1 MEEAKRNGL
10 MVQFLLEFFKEESKY
25 KENSL
30 GLMVICIKAISKIIK
45 LVVLVNLL
53 GMMEDIIKVNGK
65 TIKCMEKA
73 FFVGSMG
80 KFLKVTINMTKKM
93 VKVSFN

>member
-1 MEEAKRNGL
+1 
-10 MVQFLLEFFKEESKY
+10 
-25 KENSL
+25 
-30 GLMVICIKAISKIIK
+30 MVICIKAVSKIIK

-73 FFVGSMG
+73 FFVGLMG

-93 VKVSFN
+93 VKVSYN